1 MKFRRKKS
9 DEATQADQQVEPTA
23 EQPGAETGAE
33 ATEDAVGNL
42 RADGPWDVTEVDEE
56 ETQRIDLGSLLV
68 APHESLEVQLQ
79 VDEQSGQ
86 VIAVVLAA
94 EEGAVELRAFAAPRH
109 GDIWDDV
116 RTQIAAEVS
125 RRGGTATE
133 AVGPWGPE
141 LRVVLNVT
149 TPDGRT
155 GTQPSRV
162 FGIPGPRWMLRAT
175 FFGKPALEPS
185 DDGLVERA
193 LRDVVVRRG
202 TQPLAPG
209 EPLPLTVPPEMLED

>member
-1 MKFRRKKS
+1 MKFRRSKPEP
-9 DEATQADQQVEPTA
+9 DQATPAEPVD
-23 EQPGAETGAE
+23 EQPPAEE
-33 ATEDAVGNL
+33 EL
-42 RADGPWDVTEVDEE
+42 RSEGPWDVAEAPDTEEGEV
-56 ETQRIDLGSLLV
+56 RIDLGSLLV
-68 APHESLEVQLQ
+68 SPREDLEIQLQ

-94 EEGAVELRAFAAPRH
+94 EDGAVELRAFAAPRN

-133 AVGPWGPE
+133 AQGPWGPE

-149 TPDGRT
+149 TPDGQS

-175 FFGKPALEPS
+175 LFGRPALEPS
-185 DDGLVERA
+185 DDGAVEQA

-202 TQPLAPG
+202 TEPLAPG
-209 EPLPLTVPPEMLED
+209 DPLPLTVPPELLDS

>member
-1 MKFRRKKS
+1 VKFRRSKPEP
-9 DEATQADQQVEPTA
+9 DQAVPAEPA
-23 EQPGAETGAE
+23 DEQPHAEE
-33 ATEDAVGNL
+33 EL
-42 RADGPWDVTEVDEE
+42 RAEGPWDAAEAPDTEEGQV
-56 ETQRIDLGSLLV
+56 RIDLGSLLV
-68 APHESLEVQLQ
+68 SPREDLEIQLQ

-94 EEGAVELRAFAAPRH
+94 EDGAVELRAFAAPRN

-133 AVGPWGPE
+133 ATGPWGPE

-149 TPDGRT
+149 TPEGQS

-175 FFGKPALEPS
+175 LFGRPALEPS
-185 DDGLVERA
+185 DDGAVEQA
-193 LRDVVVRRG
+193 LREVVVRRG
-202 TQPLAPG
+202 TEPLAPG
-209 EPLPLTVPPEMLED
+209 DPLPLTVPPELLDS